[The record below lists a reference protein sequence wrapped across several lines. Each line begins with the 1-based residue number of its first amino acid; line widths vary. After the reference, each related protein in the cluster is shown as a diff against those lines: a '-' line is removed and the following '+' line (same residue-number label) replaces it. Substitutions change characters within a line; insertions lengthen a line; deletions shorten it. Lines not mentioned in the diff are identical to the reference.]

1 MSPSS
6 IQKDTHPHPPAVSSI
21 AATAP
26 GTASRASL
34 DAAIPPCP
42 PGPSQQPHR
51 PRPPRSHSHRVPP
64 IAINTTIPSTSSTRT
79 HPLKRLSIDLS
90 DQSYSHSTSTDA
102 YTPITPT
109 QENGH
114 IGITRRRQSISSPR
128 AKSNSVDIPA
138 AKVRSP
144 GGSSGF
150 SWLSG
155 GRLGLPHSEDK
166 GSKSDDER
174 EEDEIDTPD
183 WKRQAKKGPIHHKW
197 DWGMPTQM
205 ANPAVDVTPTT
216 PLEGEQSTPLVQPSN
231 LASSTYSHS
240 SAGSIPNPLLQPLPQ
255 DLNNILPLSVGS
267 SPFASPIPSRA
278 PSPHPLPDFASS
290 PSGGIL
296 PGPSTAP
303 GPFASVSGSSPRTS
317 ISTSSSRIFAGR
329 SGSRSSVED
338 DELHSAFVKYK
349 PNSWFSRSQTP
360 VSPKV
365 ATGAPRIMRLPSTAR
380 LLPTGTR
387 RWGWLLEWAGIGGGP
402 ESPLKSGARRSERE
416 HLMGSGGLS
425 TGRRG
430 TKKVLGSK
438 WIARVM
444 VFVPTSLWSI
454 TLFLV
459 ALAIFAVTLTATLK
473 HILNPD
479 KEALPWRQYCTSSY
493 PTLYSLQDPSQKPI
507 SVSPDHASHSHPIP
521 TNSFASSST
530 KLTLLPLTPSH
541 PTWPY
546 RPHASPPYS
555 PETPQ
560 DELDLLLAPVGVLL
574 GVFTTDAGMERRQM
588 IRQSYGSH
596 WRSRREGTEGVRVRF
611 VMGRPRKRYEKAVQL
626 EMEAFNDIIVLDME
640 ENMNSGK
647 THAFFSWAA
656 ENATVPD
663 WQYPNHPR
671 EEGEDDG
678 ESDVERERGGKANA
692 PIWMGEKRPDYV
704 VKADED
710 AFIMLGELEKRLRV
724 APRSKAFW
732 GYLVKNQFMA
742 GECYALTYD
751 LVQYIAAST
760 ALKTLT
766 RGKEDKLVAKWMNM
780 HPQREEIVWMTD
792 RCWIYDHP
800 KAGTVYSHGFLYPS
814 VVSEV
819 RTENRT
825 GLSPTV
831 LAHRGGPDAAD
842 AYSTVSK
849 FGVAYRPFSDDMS
862 ATEQVE
868 ALVEGSPLSRLRD
881 ESHTPSQHS
890 SQQTYSKTE
899 STRHKID
906 RLYKAKSS
914 RLERFLGDQDER
926 GGTVVVHYIKKAD
939 WFVETMVALL
949 GTADEQDVWHRG
961 VGMGLSA
968 LERRKGR
975 VAKAKSEGER
985 KVQVGK
991 GPEGL

>member
-1 MSPSS
+1 MSTPTAQKDSPAPAPAPAPVSSTVPSAPAPAGPSAPSLPPSS
-6 IQKDTHPHPPAVSSI
+6 SQPA
-21 AATAP
+21 
-26 GTASRASL
+26 
-34 DAAIPPCP
+34 
-42 PGPSQQPHR
+42 HR
-51 PRPPRSHSHRVPP
+51 PRPPRASSHRTP
-64 IAINTTIPSTSSTRT
+64 ITINTAIPAPSTRT

-114 IGITRRRQSISSPR
+114 LGITRRRQSVSSPR
-128 AKSNSVDIPA
+128 AKSNSVEIPQG
-138 AKVRSP
+138 KVRSP
-144 GGSSGF
+144 GTSSGF

-155 GRLGLPHSEDK
+155 GRLGIPHTEDK

-174 EEDEIDTPD
+174 EEDDIDTPN

-216 PLEGEQSTPLVQPSN
+216 PVEGDQPTPLVQPTN
-231 LASSTYSHS
+231 LASSSHSHS

-255 DLNNILPLSVGS
+255 DPNNILPLSVGS
-267 SPFASPIPSRA
+267 SPFASPVASRA
-278 PSPHPLPDFASS
+278 SSPHRIQDFASMS
-290 PSGGIL
+290 SGGIL
-296 PGPSTAP
+296 PGPSSAP
-303 GPFASVSGSSPRTS
+303 GPFTSVSGSSPRTS
-317 ISTSSSRIFAGR
+317 ISTSSSRIINGR
-329 SGSRSSVED
+329 SNSRSSAED
-338 DELHSAFVKYK
+338 DELSPPYGRYNPQV
-349 PNSWFSRSQTP
+349 WFTRSQAP
-360 VSPKV
+360 VSPK
-365 ATGAPRIMRLPSTAR
+365 APSIAPRIMRLPSTAR

-387 RWGWLLEWAGIGGGP
+387 RWGWLLEWAGFGAP
-402 ESPLKSGARRSERE
+402 PDSPRTSGARRSERE
-416 HLMGSGGLS
+416 HLMGGGGMH
-425 TGRRG
+425 TGKRG

-438 WIARVM
+438 WIARAM
-444 VFVPTSLWSI
+444 VFIPTSLWSI
-454 TLFLV
+454 SLFLV
-459 ALAIFAVTLTATLK
+459 ALAIFAVTLTMTLK

-530 KLTLLPLTPSH
+530 KLTLTPLTPSH

-546 RPHASPPYS
+546 RPYASLPYS
-555 PETPQ
+555 YETAQ
-560 DELDLLLAPVGVLL
+560 GQLDSLLAPVGVLL
-574 GVFTTDAGMERRQM
+574 GVFTTDAGLERRQM

-611 VMGRPRKRYEKAVQL
+611 VMGRPRKRYEKAVHL
-626 EMEAFNDIIVLDME
+626 EMEAFNDIVILDIE

-663 WQYPNHPR
+663 WQYPHHPR
-671 EEGEDDG
+671 EKDIDDG
-678 ESDVERERGGKANA
+678 ESDAERERGGKANA

-704 VKADED
+704 VKADDD

-724 APRSKAFW
+724 TPRSKAFW

-751 LVQYIAAST
+751 LVQYIAASP

-780 HPQREEIVWMTD
+780 HPQREEIVWVTD

-825 GLSPTV
+825 GLSPVV

-849 FGVAYRPFSDDMS
+849 FGVAYRPFADDMS

-868 ALVEGSPLSRLRD
+868 ALVEGSPLSRLRE
-881 ESHTPSQHS
+881 ESHTSSKHS
-890 SQQTYSKTE
+890 SQQAYSKTE

-906 RLYKAKSS
+906 RLYKAKPS
-914 RLERFLGDQDER
+914 RVERFLGDQDER

-961 VGMGLSA
+961 VGVGLSA

-975 VAKAKSEGER
+975 VAKPKSEGER

-991 GPEGL
+991 SPEGL